1 MDSDTIK
8 IFTFTNTDPI
18 RTILL
23 DEHDFPV
30 YRIETPYSFGLRKDT
45 TVYRRAGTY
54 PDTHFEEMAR
64 IHRHH
69 FHQSEIVY
77 GGKILRVGDYLR
89 KIGVIGQNRKS
100 IAPDGKQYKWVLQMR
115 GQKVLITN
123 DFNETFIASFKEA
136 NFGIRKPKHAG
147 CLQIFPSGQH
157 MMDLIV
163 VTFVYLEEKRKHNN
177 GSAGGPA

>member
-8 IFTFTNTDPI
+8 SFTFTRTDSI

-23 DEHDFPV
+23 DERDFPV
-30 YRIETPYSFGLRKDT
+30 YKIETPYSSGLRKDT

-54 PDTHFEEMAR
+54 PDTYFEEVAR
-64 IHRHH
+64 IHWHH

-89 KIGVIGQNRKS
+89 KSGVIGQNKKFV
-100 IAPDGKQYKWVLQMR
+100 APDGKQYKWVLQMR
-115 GQKVLITN
+115 GQKLITN
-123 DFNETFIASFKEA
+123 DFNETLVASFKEA
-136 NFGIRKPKHAG
+136 NLGIRKPKHPG
-147 CLQIFPSGQH
+147 CLQIYPSGQH

-163 VTFVYLEEKRKHNN
+163 VTFVYLEQKRKNNN
-177 GSAGGPA
+177 GSSGGPA